1 MRVLS
6 PLMLRFPSPRN
17 CSIPRPWAAIG
28 AVVAVLWSIPCT
40 GGCAGALP
48 PPTERLKATEAKI
61 QAAEKDGA
69 GSARAATEVLSR
81 SKEAVA
87 RAKVAI
93 QKGRHA
99 EAGELLLRADA
110 DADLADALGK
120 EGAVADT
127 VEKVKKKLAEE
138 TSKDATKETGK

>member
-1 MRVLS
+1 
-6 PLMLRFPSPRN
+6 
-17 CSIPRPWAAIG
+17 
-28 AVVAVLWSIPCT
+28 
-40 GGCAGALP
+40 
-48 PPTERLKATEAKI
+48 LKATEAKI

-69 GSARAATEVLSR
+69 GDTRAATEVLSR